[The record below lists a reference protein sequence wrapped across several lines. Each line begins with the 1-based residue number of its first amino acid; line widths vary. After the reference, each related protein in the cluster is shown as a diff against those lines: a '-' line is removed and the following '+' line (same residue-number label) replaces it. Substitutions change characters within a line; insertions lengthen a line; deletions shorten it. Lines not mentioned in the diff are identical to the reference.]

1 MGIKIYI
8 IAGSL
13 DWLSCIAVFP
23 ICVKL
28 LPISKFV
35 FQISMFFQ
43 IRQVL
48 QVKFYRYHLNI
59 YHQMQKFTNILFQQI
74 YDFFIL
80 ILLQSRL
87 RMGKINI
94 NIITN
99 VVADL
104 AFLNCT
110 LYNFSPPFTQQWDSP
125 MAKETDQNDDD
136 WLVTTIEQFDFC
148 PASEQTSI
156 FSNIGSSNLIPRQ
169 EFRMGLEGRESSP
182 KSNEQIM
189 MHFCK
194 TQKRSLISVKN
205 FFFLAEKKINVWL
218 FGLLSRRRRREICY
232 FFHITMQQCRI

>member
-1 MGIKIYI
+1 MYCSI
-8 IAGSL
+8 SH
-13 DWLSCIAVFP
+13 FQ
-23 ICVKL
+23 ICV
-28 LPISKFV
+28 SKRN
-35 FQISMFFQ
+35 FQFFFQ

-156 FSNIGSSNLIPRQ
+156 FSNIVVI
-169 EFRMGLEGRESSP
+169 
-182 KSNEQIM
+182 
-189 MHFCK
+189 
-194 TQKRSLISVKN
+194 
-205 FFFLAEKKINVWL
+205 
-218 FGLLSRRRRREICY
+218 
-232 FFHITMQQCRI
+232 